1 MSELDP
7 RSPYTPQG
15 DPFNDQDL
23 RTRTVLHWICGCG
36 INAADR
42 ILPLQ
47 KDLPALEFRESCR
60 PRQPAHAFNYRARRW
75 SRCASATS
83 ASGVRRDKAALSS
96 GCKPHPATAP
106 AGSNRSSHG
115 GNEVAEAFD

>member
-1 MSELDP
+1 MGELDP

-23 RTRTVLHWICGCG
+23 RTRTVLRWICGCG

-47 KDLPALEFRESCR
+47 RDLPDLKFRELFR
-60 PRQPAHAFNYRARRW
+60 PQQPAQSGLRQLALRKIHRAIRMSLP
-75 SRCASATS
+75 SRNLPQVVTDRM
-83 ASGVRRDKAALSS
+83 G
-96 GCKPHPATAP
+96 
-106 AGSNRSSHG
+106 
-115 GNEVAEAFD
+115 